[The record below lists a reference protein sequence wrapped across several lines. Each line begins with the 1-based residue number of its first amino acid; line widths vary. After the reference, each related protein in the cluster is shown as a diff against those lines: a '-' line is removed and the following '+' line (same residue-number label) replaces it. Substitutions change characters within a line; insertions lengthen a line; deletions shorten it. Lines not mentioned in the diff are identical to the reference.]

1 MKRHLILFVFLT
13 TYYTAF
19 AHREHTLC
27 LNSQQIETL
36 FLENNL
42 DLLAERMN
50 IDLAE
55 AEIIQARL
63 WDNPELSIN
72 DLNLWSSRSQREG
85 ESEVIPPLFG
95 KYLKNTQFSIE
106 LSQLIQTA
114 NKRGKLIRRE
124 KVGKEIAIKEFEE
137 LLRALRLELRQ
148 LVEETLYMQYYVN
161 ILSKQQNSLQKLV
174 QSYQKQVHHG
184 NIPQGELIRLQSALL
199 EIDNELFQSISEL
212 NKQLSSLKV
221 LLTLPPTQEL
231 QISDQEILL
240 TNPNDLLI
248 EELLQQA
255 LEVRP
260 DIQVGK
266 LQTEYYTKS
275 LAYEKSLRIPDITL
289 SATYDRRGGVWRD
302 FIGFGVSID
311 LPFLNRNQGGV
322 KTAQITLQQSIH
334 KKEMAINK
342 LQHEVVNA
350 FKEYQLAYE
359 LYAKT
364 NQSNLLS
371 EIERMQELY
380 AKYLLKRDIS
390 MLEYIDFIESYKA
403 NAQTILTAKKQ
414 VKNQYQELQYILGT
428 DIK

>member
-414 VKNQYQELQYILGT
+414 VNNQYQELQYILGT

>member
-27 LNSQQIETL
+27 LNLQQIETL